1 DRQSWRCPV
10 RAARSA
16 RALCETDPPQSG
28 GVRSLALVT
37 RQTVLSGCSNQF
49 LARRSLMVSEAQSLP
64 RGGRRPIWGKL
75 ENPGQGC
82 PWGNGAIVVRE
93 ISIVVLAVSLLA
105 TASTAPPPA
114 MSEDVRRRLAAGEV
128 VVTDDLPPGASETA
142 HGGTA
147 VAILRASP

>member
-1 DRQSWRCPV
+1 EHLRPIPRGNRRRRSAISRERDSGGHPELAHDARRLRKLDGGSPSRNLHARSAVERRRDRQSWRYPV
-10 RAARSA
+10 RAALAA

-28 GVRSLALVT
+28 EVRSLALVT

-64 RGGRRPIWGKL
+64 RGDRRPIGGKL

-93 ISIVVLAVSLLA
+93 ISI
-105 TASTAPPPA
+105 
-114 MSEDVRRRLAAGEV
+114 
-128 VVTDDLPPGASETA
+128 
-142 HGGTA
+142 
-147 VAILRASP
+147 